1 VQENTSLIDKF
12 KEFCEAYDEI
22 TNIPPYNMSMSQPVK
37 TILNDKHQ
45 KTQIYLLYCH
55 LIEIQN
61 DFLMKVINQ
70 FNSNK
75 NYNNDIIIQN
85 AIEQIQKRIIIQN
98 ATKADIFEFNVKNN
112 TILSFKELFLFFS
125 NKDIFN
131 KSNNET
137 NYSNFSN
144 IKFKLS
150 KIEKEL
156 WPKKSRRVNNL

>member
-1 VQENTSLIDKF
+1 
-12 KEFCEAYDEI
+12 
-22 TNIPPYNMSMSQPVK
+22 M
-37 TILNDKHQ
+37 
-45 KTQIYLLYCH
+45 
-55 LIEIQN
+55 
-61 DFLMKVINQ
+61 
-70 FNSNK
+70 
-75 NYNNDIIIQN
+75 
-85 AIEQIQKRIIIQN
+85 QN

-112 TILSFKELFLFFS
+112 IILSFKELFLFYS

-131 KSNNET
+131 KSNNKI